1 MADKST
7 PHMSGLLT
15 NTSTIRAA
23 CDNFM
28 FALQLPQTTPQET
41 RRRHEVCV
49 LFLDTVSKN
58 AAVSCDARIQME
70 RLRIRKEHDDPM
82 NGL

>member
-15 NTSTIRAA
+15 NSTSTIRAA

-49 LFLDTVSKN
+49 LFLDTVSKKCSS
-58 AAVSCDARIQME
+58 VM
-70 RLRIRKEHDDPM
+70 
-82 NGL
+82 